1 MRTLAL
7 LFLSFLAAAQ
17 GPAPLF
23 DGKTLDG
30 WEVCNGY
37 ATYKVEDGTIVG
49 TTAEG
54 SPNSF
59 LCTKKEYGD
68 FVLELETL
76 VDRVLN
82 SGIQIRSHRYAQA
95 TGGHPAG
102 RVYGYQVEISN
113 EKSGSSGGIYDEARR
128 GWLFNP
134 ADPGATAAPGIAAP
148 HAAVNTAAATKAFK
162 DNQWNR
168 YRVEAVGDRMRVW
181 VNDILTCD
189 ITDPADVSGFIAL
202 QVHSFKGDKP
212 AQVRWRNIRLKDLGR
227 HEWKPLFDGKTLEG
241 WTIQGGGAWT
251 VEDGAIHG
259 KSTGDPRI
267 GFVITNRSFSDVTA
281 RMKFRIARGNSGFF
295 IRTQPPSMKGYEVE
309 LDAETRT
316 GGLWEVG
323 GRNWVDGPND
333 NAVVKMDGWNEMVA
347 SIHGRRVVFHVNGKK
362 TFEALDDLAGNSQEG
377 RIALQAHGAKRPTE
391 VWFKDIEVLEKVR

>member
-1 MRTLAL
+1 MRIFVLTLLAP
-7 LFLSFLAAAQ
+7 LAAAQ
-17 GPAPLF
+17 GPVPLF
-23 DGKTLDG
+23 DGKSLDG
-30 WEVCNGY
+30 WEVCNGF
-37 ATYKVEDGTIVG
+37 ATYKVEDGVIVG

-59 LCTKKEYGD
+59 LCTQKEYGD

-76 VDRVLN
+76 VDPVLN
-82 SGIQIRSHRYAQA
+82 SGIQIRSHRYAQPS
-95 TGGHPAG
+95 GPHPAG
-102 RVYGYQVEISN
+102 RVYGYQVEISH
-113 EKSGSSGGIYDEARR
+113 EKRGVSGGIYDEARR

-134 ADPGATAAPGIAAP
+134 STPPAPGIPAP
-148 HAAVNTAAATKAFK
+148 HAAVNAAAAAGAFK

-168 YRVEAVGDRMRVW
+168 YRIEAVGDRIRVW

-189 ITDPADVSGFIAL
+189 LTDPADITGFIAL

-227 HEWKPLFDGKTLEG
+227 HAWKPLFDGKTLEG

-251 VEDGAIHG
+251 VAEGAIHG
-259 KSTGDPRI
+259 RSTDDPRI
-267 GFVITNRSFSDVTA
+267 GFAIANHQFRDVTA

-316 GGLWEVG
+316 GGMWEVG

-333 NAVVKMDGWNEMVA
+333 NTVVKMDAWNEMVA

-362 TFEALDDLAGNSQEG
+362 TFEALDDLAGNSAEG
-377 RIALQAHGAKRPTE
+377 RIAVQAHGAKRPTE
-391 VWFKDIEVLEKVR
+391 VWFKDIEVLEKVQ